1 MSLTVGVPKWWM
13 NTTDAGKKHAAT
25 QATVQNGLL
34 INVDAG
40 VSDSYGGSGSTWTD
54 LSSGTARNMSLVNS
68 PSHNSSLGYFDLGD
82 SNQYINISN
91 CGLSGAVDF
100 TAEMWLNVDA
110 YTNTR
115 WWALN
120 IGQNSPGSVH
130 WIGEDMV
137 SGTVTQQNMNFWDS
151 SIPGSSFTNMPLASV
166 GNWQQWTH
174 TFDHSSNGSGAAKFY
189 VKHATADYSDSKTH
203 ATMNLTSTN
212 LHIALPRVNGE
223 AYFNCKIAAFR
234 LYNRAL
240 TADEVQLNYDVMK
253 GRFGI

>member
-1 MSLTVGVPKWWM
+1 MGVFSGVESWWM
-13 NTTDAGKKHAAT
+13 DTTSAGKKHAAT
-25 QATVQNGLL
+25 QAVVQNGLL

-68 PSHNSSLGYFDLGD
+68 PSHNSSLGYFELGD
-82 SNQYINISN
+82 SNQYINMSD
-91 CGLSGAVDF
+91 CGLSGAADF

-110 YTNTR
+110 YSTTR

-120 IGQNSPGSVH
+120 IGQNNTGSVH

-137 SGTVTQQNMNFWDS
+137 SGTVTEQNMNFWNATGD
-151 SIPGSSFTNMPLASV
+151 SSFTNMPLADT

-174 TFDHSSNGSGAAKFY
+174 TFNHSSNGSGAAKFY

-203 ATMNLTSTN
+203 AAMNLTSTN
-212 LHIALPRVNGE
+212 LHIALPRVNNE
-223 AYFNCKIAAFR
+223 AYFNFKIAAFR
-234 LYNRAL
+234 LYDRAL